1 MSYIHAPG
9 CGGYQHGMWT
19 APAACGRP
27 VVAAGPVFYPYP
39 HPQTWLGFACAEH
52 VGLLEV
58 ARPLTDSDRAVLA
71 RRSARHHEHR
81 PNPGPVPEEVPLAT
95 GRAARELIARAR
107 RWPPPTR
114 TRPTRRPPTHQPR
127 RPSRRRHDPARSPG
141 NRVDTETSRPAGFW
155 TTEVVEAGGQQGR

>member
-1 MSYIHAPG
+1 
-9 CGGYQHGMWT
+9 MWT
-19 APAACGRP
+19 APACCGRL

-81 PNPGPVPEEVPLAT
+81 PNPGPVPEEVLLAT

-107 RWPPPTR
+107 RWAAAHPDQTYPTPPD
-114 TRPTRRPPTHQPR
+114 PPAPPAEPSPPRSGPEPGQP
-127 RPSRRRHDPARSPG
+127 G
-141 NRVDTETSRPAGFW
+141 
-155 TTEVVEAGGQQGR
+155 

>member
-1 MSYIHAPG
+1 MFYIHAPG

-39 HPQTWLGFACAEH
+39 HPQTWLGFACAQH
-52 VGLLEV
+52 VGQLEV

-71 RRSARHHEHR
+71 RRSARHHNHR
-81 PNPGPVPEEVPLAT
+81 PDPGQEHEEAPLAT

-107 RWPPPTR
+107 RWAATHPDQTYPTPPN
-114 TRPTRRPPTHQPR
+114 PPRSDPEPRATGLRGTH
-127 RPSRRRHDPARSPG
+127 HDRWGLDS
-141 NRVDTETSRPAGFW
+141 GF
-155 TTEVVEAGGQQGR
+155 